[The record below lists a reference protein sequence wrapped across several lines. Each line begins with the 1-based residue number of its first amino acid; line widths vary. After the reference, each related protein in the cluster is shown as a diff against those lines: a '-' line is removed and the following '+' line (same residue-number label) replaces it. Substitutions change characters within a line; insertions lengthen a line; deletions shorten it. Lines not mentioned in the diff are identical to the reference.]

1 VSQDKSA
8 NRAKKKSR
16 APGHKKKVPQ
26 RNKAPT
32 MLQRALAKKKRDNT
46 IKAQGMDHKNKT
58 NSGEASRRKKPSTRR
73 SPIIDKVPIAEEDL
87 KRGITVILKDGR
99 ELNIQQ
105 NPDGTLT
112 IPAAQISAG
121 EEHIFSG
128 ESSSG
133 EQTAERD
140 RQVEGVRVGK
150 DSDKAAGRVRGSET
164 VKKNSQ
170 GTHSQGTHSQGT
182 RGSEFAPSPDSA
194 LLKSPSTSAL
204 LPNPPPGTGLIPS
217 QRKRSGE
224 HAVGRGNVKI
234 TDGELRTEI
243 EAGLTIPEIA
253 SRYGMSRKTLYPRVR
268 RMEQNTLDAV
278 LIGETEAGEPVLNF
292 REQIAFINRAT
303 MDILR
308 SARTSTNLKL
318 TAVKR
323 IEAQNDLQARLNALI
338 MNVQETRAF
347 QETVLETILE
357 LEETFPGI
365 RETLVQKLRE
375 RKDLTRAT
383 TP

>member
-1 VSQDKSA
+1 MSQDKSA

-128 ESSSG
+128 E
-133 EQTAERD
+133 QTGAG
-140 RQVEGVRVGK
+140 GVRGGTETEVG
-150 DSDKAAGRVRGSET
+150 VRGSET
-164 VKKNSQ
+164 VKKD
-170 GTHSQGTHSQGT
+170 SQGTHSQGT

-194 LLKSPSTSAL
+194 LLKSPSTNAL